1 MPYNS
6 QFKNLA
12 KKKYYVVWEGVE
24 PGIYESWAECQQQ
37 IKGYP
42 NARYKSFKSWEEAE
56 EAYGSA
62 AADFIGANK
71 KPTIALLSEEDK
83 KDIIWDSM
91 SVDAACSGNPGVMEY
106 QGVDTQTGFQFFYQK
121 FPVGT
126 NNIGEFLALVHALA
140 MYKREEKATP
150 IYTDS
155 KIAMGWVKAKKCRTK
170 LQQTAKTAGLF
181 QLVKRA
187 EVWLHNNDYPNP
199 ILKWETKKWGEIPA
213 DFGRK

>member
-1 MPYNS
+1 
-6 QFKNLA
+6 LA
-12 KKKYYVVWEGVE
+12 KKKYYVVWEGLNT
-24 PGIYESWAECQQQ
+24 GIYESWAACQQQ

-42 NARYKSFKSWEEAE
+42 NARYKSFKTYEEAE
-56 EAYGSA
+56 AAYGSA
-62 AADFIGANK
+62 AADFIGVNK
-71 KPTIALLSEEDK
+71 KPTIEVLSEADK
-83 KDIIWDSM
+83 KDIVWDSM

-106 QGVDTQTGFQFFYQK
+106 QGVDTKSGFQFFYQK

-140 MYKREEKATP
+140 MYKRENKSTP

-155 KIAMGWVKAKKCRTK
+155 KIAMGWVKAKTCRTK
-170 LQQTAKTAGLF
+170 LKRNAQTAGLF

-187 EVWLHNNDYPNP
+187 ETWLKANDFDNP